1 MNDPLKLQVKITAAL
16 MLLLAATV
24 AFAYVDLG
32 AFNTPVAMAV
42 ALAKAAM
49 IVAVFMRMR
58 ESSGLMRL
66 ALFAGI
72 FWLGILFALGLSDF
86 LTRTTS

>member
-1 MNDPLKLQVKITAAL
+1 MNPLKLQIKITVAL
-16 MLLLAATV
+16 LLLLAATV
-24 AFAYVDLG
+24 ACAYVDLG
-32 AFNTPVAMAV
+32 AFNTPVAMAI
-42 ALAKAAM
+42 ALAKAAL

-66 ALFAGI
+66 ALFAGV

-86 LTRTTS
+86 LTRTAA

>member
-1 MNDPLKLQVKITAAL
+1 MNPLKLQLKITAAL
-16 MLLLAATV
+16 MLLLVATV
-24 AFAYVDLG
+24 GFAYLDLG
-32 AFNTPVAMAV
+32 VFNTPVAMV
-42 ALAKAAM
+42 IALAKATL

-66 ALFAGI
+66 ALFAGV

-86 LTRTTS
+86 LTRTAV